1 MVLTGPKAWPITVAL
16 YNIAGSQIVEWNVQM
31 SAALM
36 ASIPTILVYILLGK
50 YFMRGMMSGALKG

>member
-1 MVLTGPKAWPITVAL
+1 
-16 YNIAGSQIVEWNVQM
+16 M

>member
-1 MVLTGPKAWPITVAL
+1 VAL
-16 YNIAGSQIVEWNVQM
+16 NNIAGSQIVEWNVQM